1 MPSSS
6 TSVNSN
12 KMAKD
17 SKVTKAAAKTE
28 TVAPPATATTPAKAP
43 RAKAASKTEVTLPVV
58 AAAAP
63 AAAPAAA
70 TAVVAAPAEAED
82 TRTADTI
89 LSTLQETLK
98 SISSEMTTR
107 MRDAVKSALE
117 ASKAVKRELR
127 TKGKRHRKNPED
139 MTPEER
145 KTYESRRANNAFLKV
160 RPITDELAT
169 FMGLPSK
176 SLKSQTDVTKF
187 IANYVKTHNC
197 FDPSF
202 KRRILPDAKLGKL
215 LRVKDGQEV
224 TYLNLQSFLKV
235 HFIKP
240 AVTA

>member
-28 TVAPPATATTPAKAP
+28 TVAPPAAATTPAKAP

-58 AAAAP
+58 ATTAPVVAAAP
-63 AAAPAAA
+63 AA
-70 TAVVAAPAEAED
+70 AEAED

-240 AVTA
+240 VVPV

>member
-1 MPSSS
+1 MPASS

-17 SKVTKAAAKTE
+17 SKVTKAAAKSE
-28 TVAPPATATTPAKAP
+28 TVAPPAAATTPAKAP

-63 AAAPAAA
+63 AVVAAP
-70 TAVVAAPAEAED
+70 APAEAED

-127 TKGKRHRKNPED
+127 TKGKRHRKNPEE

-240 AVTA
+240 VVPA

>member
-6 TSVNSN
+6 SSVNAN

-17 SKVTKAAAKTE
+17 TKTTKTAQKTDAAPVV
-28 TVAPPATATTPAKAP
+28 VAPVAKAP
-43 RAKAASKTEVTLPVV
+43 RAKAASKTEVTVPVVTAPVV
-58 AAAAP
+58 AGDAAA
-63 AAAPAAA
+63 
-70 TAVVAAPAEAED
+70 VVED
-82 TRTADTI
+82 TRTADAI
-89 LSTLQETLK
+89 LSTLQDTLK
-98 SISSEMTTR
+98 AISTEMTTR

-127 TKGKRHRKNPED
+127 SKGKRHRKNPED

-145 KTYESRRANNAFLKV
+145 KTYESRRANNAFLKL

-176 SLKSQTDVTKF
+176 SQKSQTDVTKF
-187 IANYVKTHNC
+187 VATYVKAHNC
-197 FDPSF
+197 FDPNF

-235 HFIKP
+235 HFVKP

>member
-58 AAAAP
+58 T

-70 TAVVAAPAEAED
+70 TPVVAAPAEAED

-240 AVTA
+240 VVPV

>member
-1 MPSSS
+1 MPASS

-28 TVAPPATATTPAKAP
+28 TVAPPAAATTPAKAP

-58 AAAAP
+58 ASVAP
-63 AAAPAAA
+63 
-70 TAVVAAPAEAED
+70 AVVAAPAAAEAED

-187 IANYVKTHNC
+187 IANFVKTHNC

-240 AVTA
+240 VVPA